1 MSKHKYTSHKYKRK
15 LEVKNGL
22 KTCKSPGPDGLNP
35 RCTSITLLLHELANL
50 VYLPLSII
58 FEASLKSNTIP
69 EQWKLQKCLLFIK
82 RELKVSKQLQT
93 SAH

>member
-35 RCTSITLLLHELANL
+35 RCTSITLLLHDLANIVQCIRKVTSHESQSGSRKFNL
-50 VYLPLSII
+50 REPLFCYGSHI
-58 FEASLKSNTIP
+58 
-69 EQWKLQKCLLFIK
+69 
-82 RELKVSKQLQT
+82 
-93 SAH
+93 